1 MTITAIQPIG
11 AGLHDG
17 ISSAQY
23 HADPC
28 VAPSLSSS
36 IAAEVVTRS
45 PIHARLKHPRFNPSR
60 GVSGETESMAFG
72 SVVHELALGRGGGF
86 SVWDGETWRGN
97 AAQDFKE
104 NALLSGQTPIKA
116 ADFNRANAVVAAVH
130 RQLID
135 MGLGYVLEEGKSEQV
150 AIWKRG
156 NHWMRAMFDRWIPE
170 RREIWDIKTTGKS
183 AHPEQISRIVPTMN
197 YDLRSEFYLMGAE
210 AVTGIPAKH
219 GGLGYQFLFVETVE
233 PYCVTP
239 CFLDQ
244 PLRERGRRRATE
256 AMDKWAECMESG
268 IWPGYVNGA
277 AEITAPGW
285 VDYEI
290 EDSEITIGG
299 EKMR

>member
-1 MTITAIQPIG
+1 MSATTAIQPGI
-11 AGLHDG
+11 HDG
-17 ISSAQY
+17 ISSAEY

-28 VAPSLSSS
+28 PDPSLSST
-36 IAAEVVTRS
+36 IAAELVTRS
-45 PIHARLKHPRFNPSR
+45 PAHARLRHPRLCPKT
-60 GVSGETESMAFG
+60 VAVEETEGMSFG

-86 SVWDGETWRGN
+86 AVWEGETWRGN
-97 AAQDFKE
+97 SAQEFKASAARD
-104 NALLSGQTPIKA
+104 GRIPIKV

-156 NHWMRAMFDRWIPE
+156 DHWMRAMFDRWIPE

-183 AHPEQISRIVPTMN
+183 AHPEQVSRIVPTMN

-210 AVTGIPAKH
+210 AITGIPSRQ

-233 PYCVTP
+233 PFCVTP

-244 PLRERGRRRATE
+244 PLRERGRRRANE
-256 AMDKWAECMESG
+256 AMDKWAECMDSG

-277 AEITAPGW
+277 AELTAPGW
-285 VDYEI
+285 VDYES
-290 EDSEITIGG
+290 EEEITSSA
-299 EKMR
+299 EVMR